1 MCFLKRD
8 WSLYDYWASIK
19 PLSFPLIGSS
29 IKTNQNFA
37 RIDNVGE
44 CTHTHTLIYIIDMI
58 NNANWGFREA
68 EKSWADLLASAF
80 TPVWRRGDKRK
91 STKTIMNWQRGL
103 PWRQKGA
110 SHRLNPSNPS
120 SFTPLSGPQQN
131 MTSHSSFPWSN
142 IPEKAI
148 QRGVVANFASNF
160 HSGTFLVCEWEFGF
174 LAKIEKAIYKLD
186 SWDSYNRWEMIG
198 GWKIFGYARSHGDS
212 TRAEFGSLSQWDNN
226 EKIYLRRK
234 GMWI

>member
-174 LAKIEKAIYKLD
+174 LAKIERWQINRPVCMFLEKVDRTNEICSNRYTAGV
-186 SWDSYNRWEMIG
+186 SWRCVESR
-198 GWKIFGYARSHGDS
+198 KIL
-212 TRAEFGSLSQWDNN
+212 RAGKW
-226 EKIYLRRK
+226 
-234 GMWI
+234 